1 MPVFHGFWS
10 KEKINKIL
18 TYSIQNFGW
27 KKYLICGYLP
37 HKVRTRCTKYN
48 GFLLEQEA
56 NNTKS
61 FTLVRGVPSALAV
74 VGVGT
79 VLAQVMLV

>member
-1 MPVFHGFWS
+1 MLENAHFGYDFPFFVY
-10 KEKINKIL
+10 KICTQESQRRI
-18 TYSIQNFGW
+18 SDI
-27 KKYLICGYLP
+27 LP

-79 VLAQVMLV
+79 VLAQVMLVQ